1 MTPSPVPAAGVTFI
15 NARMNDT
22 VGTLRVVGSKIA
34 GVGQAPA
41 RDDHIVD
48 LRGDRLLPGLIN
60 AHDHLQLNSLPAL
73 SFDKRYRNVK
83 EWIGDINQRRQSDP
97 EFEAQ
102 VAVAREARLWI
113 GGIKNLLS
121 GVTTVAHHDPLY
133 PTLSEPQYPVAVVAK
148 YGWSHSLYIDSP
160 SQVNESYRATPGDWP
175 WIIHAAEG
183 IDEDAAAEFDCLD
196 GLGCIGPNTVLVHGV
211 ALERAQH
218 RRLHCAKA
226 ALIWCPASNI
236 DLFGRTAD
244 IRNLLDCGRVALG
257 TDSRLSGSRD
267 LLEELWLAGR
277 LGGLDE
283 ADLITLVSG
292 ASARILRLSD
302 RGALRVGLRADLLIL
317 PAGARL
323 SRVTRAE
330 VGLVVLNGEARY
342 GEAEHARAYSPTTSW
357 ISVQVDGKKKLL
369 APHIAARLS
378 RLGVTEKGLVLADRI
393 ERAA

>member
-1 MTPSPVPAAGVTFI
+1 M
-15 NARMNDT
+15 
-22 VGTLRVVGSKIA
+22 
-34 GVGQAPA
+34 
-41 RDDHIVD
+41 
-48 LRGDRLLPGLIN
+48 LPGLIN

-73 SFDKRYRNVK
+73 GFGTRYRNVK
-83 EWIGDINQRRQSDP
+83 EWIGDINRRRQSDP

-133 PTLSEPQYPVAVVAK
+133 PTLSEPHYPVAVVTR

-160 SQVNESYRATPGDWP
+160 SRVSESYRATPGDWP
-175 WIIHAAEG
+175 WIVHAAEG
-183 IDEDAAAEFDCLD
+183 IDEDAAAEFDSLEH
-196 GLGCIGPNTVLVHGV
+196 LGCIGPNTVLVHGV
-211 ALERAQH
+211 ALERAQQ
-218 RRLHCAKA
+218 RRLHRAKA

-267 LLEELWLAGR
+267 LLEELRLAGR

-283 ADLITLVSG
+283 ADLATLVSG
-292 ASARILRLSD
+292 GSARLLRLSD

-330 VGLVVLNGEARY
+330 VGLVVLNGEALY
-342 GEAEHARAYSPTTSW
+342 GEAQYARAYSPTTSW
-357 ISVQVDGKKKLL
+357 ISVEVDGKKKLL
-369 APHIAARLS
+369 APHIAARLA
-378 RLGVTEKGLVLADRI
+378 RLDVTEKGLVLPDRI
-393 ERAA
+393 EQAA